1 MFEELPNVDYLWQLL
16 NNILLVRSESLL
28 ELEIELYDELI
39 FIHRD
44 PTLLIQRTRLKI
56 KTAWIQNVIYVF
68 QQFIFS
74 SSCSII
80 GIYITFVLALS
91 RILRIMVINSSM
103 RIMFEQLPNVDKIL
117 KLLNSIYM
125 VRENKKFMLEEK
137 LFSKLIFLYRSPQTM
152 IKYTRNTKLNSLA
165 YIKKKQ

>member
-1 MFEELPNVDYLWQLL
+1 MSWFL
-16 NNILLVRSESLL
+16 
-28 ELEIELYDELI
+28 
-39 FIHRD
+39 F
-44 PTLLIQRTRLKI
+44 TAIQRFSFNELALKRPQ
-56 KTAWIQNVIYVF
+56 QNFDLFFLFYI
-68 QQFIFS
+68 
-74 SSCSII
+74 II

-165 YIKKKQ
+165 YNKKKQ